1 MLSIQSSAFQFTGTP
16 ITLKIYAIL
25 WKPSISDVENC
36 QETATYST
44 NLTYTEIRRIL
55 LSQLHERSI
64 ELSLRAA
71 YTYRPV
77 SLLVKNHQRKIDL
90 LIIKKDKCF

>member
-1 MLSIQSSAFQFTGTP
+1 MQCLTVYRDSNHAR
-16 ITLKIYAIL
+16 IYTTETN
-25 WKPSISDVENC
+25 ISDVENC

-77 SLLVKNHQRKIDL
+77 LLLVKNHQRKIDL

>member
-1 MLSIQSSAFQFTGTP
+1 MQCLTVYRDSNHAR
-16 ITLKIYAIL
+16 IYTTETN
-25 WKPSISDVENC
+25 ISDVENC
-36 QETATYST
+36 QETVTYST

-77 SLLVKNHQRKIDL
+77 LLLVKNHQRKNR
-90 LIIKKDKCF
+90 FANH

>member
-1 MLSIQSSAFQFTGTP
+1 MQCLTVYRDSNHAR
-16 ITLKIYAIL
+16 IYTTETN
-25 WKPSISDVENC
+25 ISDVENC
-36 QETATYST
+36 RETATYST